1 MMFLTSLKTALF
13 EPDREVTP
21 GELLFFKFFELF
33 VLIYTV
39 FFSWKWARYTQLRNT
54 EVVLPLGYAN
64 YLDVTLF
71 FDHHITFYFAGVITI
86 LIIFAWFRLGSRW
99 LYMIVFLLLQLLHFT
114 RFSQGEIPHSH
125 SFIGM
130 SVLCLAVGSLVFG
143 GTKTMPRFV
152 MGTLF
157 FFMGLAYTS
166 AFFSKLIGTG
176 IHWADGRH
184 LWLWISEKSVDILSR
199 EGVYNI
205 NFLQRA
211 ALNSTAFAS
220 IVLLFGWVTELFG
233 FTMWWSKFRPYT
245 VTLLIGLHIGI
256 TVSMNIRFDA
266 FLLQFIIVG
275 YPWYRIIDRYV
286 ITLPRFISK
295 TV

>member
-1 MMFLTSLKTALF
+1 MKFLASLKNGLF

-33 VLIYTV
+33 IVIYTL

-54 EVVLPLGYAN
+54 EVISPLGLAN
-64 YLDVTLF
+64 YIDVTLF
-71 FDHHITFYFAGVITI
+71 FDNHITFYFAGAIS
-86 LIIFAWFRLGSRW
+86 IFIMCAFFRVGSKWF
-99 LYMIVFLLLQLLHFT
+99 YMIAFLLLQLLHFT
-114 RFSQGEIPHSH
+114 RFSQGEIPHSQI
-125 SFIGM
+125 FIGL
-130 SVLCLAVGSLVFG
+130 SVLCLAIGSLFFSG
-143 GTKTMPRFV
+143 KKNMPRFV
-152 MGTLF
+152 MGALF

-176 IHWADGRH
+176 FHWADGRH

-199 EGVYNI
+199 EGVYGI
-205 NFLQRA
+205 NFIQNA
-211 ALNSTAFAS
+211 ALQSTTLAS
-220 IVLLFGWVTELFG
+220 IILLFGWLTEFFG

-256 TVSMNIRFDA
+256 LLSMNIRFDA

-286 ITLPRFISK
+286 TSTPGFVNRTL
-295 TV
+295 